1 MENQETV
8 THDQKKRQLAEFN
21 LEMTEVFEQNKNFKT
36 IIIIM
41 INDIEI
47 NMLIINKK

>member
-36 IIIIM
+36 IIIM